1 MATSVHTANQGLQIL
16 LVEDHADTAL
26 VMSKL
31 LEKSGYVVR
40 VANSINRARQSAQET
55 RIDLLICDVGLPD
68 GSGLELM
75 RELKSRYGL
84 KGICLSG
91 FGMEDD
97 IRKSQ
102 AAGFAAHVTK
112 PVDLTRLESL
122 IEQVAASRGD
132 QEFRRPDGIN
142 G

>member
-1 MATSVHTANQGLQIL
+1 MATCAHVSRGLQIL

-26 VMSKL
+26 VMTKL

-40 VANSINRARQSAQET
+40 VADSVNQARQSAEEA

-75 RELKSRYGL
+75 RELKGRYGL

-91 FGMEDD
+91 FGMDDD
-97 IRKSQ
+97 IRQSK

-112 PVDLTRLESL
+112 PVDLTRLELL
-122 IEQVAASRGD
+122 IEEVASLEGD
-132 QEFRRPDGIN
+132 QEFRRCDGVN

>member
-1 MATSVHTANQGLQIL
+1 MATCAHVSRGLQIL

-31 LEKSGYVVR
+31 LEKSGYIVR
-40 VANSINRARQSAQET
+40 VANSVNRARQSAEEA

-75 RELKSRYGL
+75 RELKGRYGL

-91 FGMEDD
+91 FGMDDD
-97 IRKSQ
+97 IRQSE

-112 PVDLTRLESL
+112 PVDLNRLESL
-122 IEQVAASRGD
+122 IEQIATSRGD

>member
-1 MATSVHTANQGLQIL
+1 MATTAHVTRGLQIL

-26 VMSKL
+26 VMSML

-40 VANSINRARQSAQET
+40 VADSVNRARQSAEEGP
-55 RIDLLICDVGLPD
+55 IDLLICDVGLPD

-91 FGMEDD
+91 FGLDDD
-97 IRKSQ
+97 IRQSR
-102 AAGFAAHVTK
+102 AAGFIAHITK
-112 PVDLTRLESL
+112 PVDLIRLESL
-122 IEQVAASRGD
+122 IEQVAAGRED
-132 QEFRRPDGIN
+132 QDFRHSDGVN